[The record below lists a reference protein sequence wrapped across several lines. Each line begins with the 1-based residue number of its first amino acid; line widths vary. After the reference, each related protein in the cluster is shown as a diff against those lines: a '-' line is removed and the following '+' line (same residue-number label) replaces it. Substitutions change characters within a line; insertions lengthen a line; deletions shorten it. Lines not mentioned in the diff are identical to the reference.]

1 MHQRKHGGCCE
12 MRGDQ
17 RGEKKTHLHNKIG
30 WASALLERG
39 LEPRMDQDMGEILTQ
54 TKDRSSSKV

>member
-1 MHQRKHGGCCE
+1 

-30 WASALLERG
+30 WAAALLERG
-39 LEPRMDQDMGEILTQ
+39 LEPRMDQDMGEIFTQ